1 MTRGN
6 SIVQHEE
13 LKKVLAKDREK
24 RAFNAQEWLD
34 RKADSLNEYC
44 RKCGLKACV
53 VSVSGGVDS
62 AVTIAIADYAMKKE
76 GSPIQRVVGVAQ
88 PIHSTE
94 KIWKRAL
101 EISET
106 YKSIEMFTVDQT
118 PVFDQLKE
126 ITDKSI
132 GIKGGDFA
140 SGQLRSYMRTPV
152 GFYVAQLLTQNGTP
166 AIVIGTGNKDED
178 GYLYYFCKA
187 GDGIAD
193 VQLIHDLHK
202 HEVFVVGEVLKV
214 PHSILDAPPSAD
226 LWDGQTD
233 EEELGFSYDFV
244 ELWTEYLSFSQEE
257 QEKFRNALS
266 EEARKEFDYNGEKA
280 ATVHRRNKHKDVYP
294 LNI

>member
-13 LKKVLAKDREK
+13 LKKVLAKDRER
-24 RAFNAQEWLD
+24 RAFDPQAWLD
-34 RKADSLNEYC
+34 RKADTLNEYC
-44 RKCGLKACV
+44 RKNGLKACV
-53 VSVSGGVDS
+53 ISVSGGVDS
-62 AVTIAIADYAMKKE
+62 AVTLAIADYARNRE
-76 GSPIQRVVGVAQ
+76 GSPIERVVGVAQ

-101 EISET
+101 ELSEA
-106 YKSIEMFTVDQT
+106 YKKVEIFTVDQT
-118 PVFDQLKE
+118 TVFDQLKQ
-126 ITDKSI
+126 ISDKAI
-132 GIKGGDFA
+132 GINGGDFA

-152 GFYVAQLLTQNGTP
+152 GFYTAQLLSQNGTP
-166 AIVIGTGNKDED
+166 AIVLGTGNKDED

-202 HEVFVVGEVLKV
+202 HEVFVVGELLKV
-214 PHSILDAPPSAD
+214 PSTTLDAPPSAD

-244 ELWTEYLSFSQEE
+244 ELWTEYLEFSED
-257 QEKFRNALS
+257 EKALFRASLS
-266 EEARKEFDYNGEKA
+266 EEARKEFDSNGEKA

-294 LNI
+294 LNL